1 MDEEKT
7 NEAEQKKHDLTASIE
22 RMTEKLENIFST
34 ATQAIQHTPN
44 LESETHKWMVLSKSL
59 GEIRHIL
66 GPCTIMPDACF
77 HKVYEIAHPPTAA
90 GTGGGAFFTPKQA
103 IDFIMGNPPFG
114 DVKDAATP
122 LDPNAPQIALG
133 EEPWRKID
141 DTESVGVRY
150 SGNVILAWV
159 VHERTSVIVR
169 AVRIYAD
176 GKPSNCWQIVAS
188 VDC

>member
-103 IDFIMGNPPFG
+103 IDFITFLTKENKSFN
-114 DVKDAATP
+114 DLSSSVSS
-122 LDPNAPQIALG
+122 LDN
-133 EEPWRKID
+133 KISS
-141 DTESVGVRY
+141 EY
-150 SGNVILAWV
+150 L
-159 VHERTSVIVR
+159 E
-169 AVRIYAD
+169 
-176 GKPSNCWQIVAS
+176 
-188 VDC
+188 